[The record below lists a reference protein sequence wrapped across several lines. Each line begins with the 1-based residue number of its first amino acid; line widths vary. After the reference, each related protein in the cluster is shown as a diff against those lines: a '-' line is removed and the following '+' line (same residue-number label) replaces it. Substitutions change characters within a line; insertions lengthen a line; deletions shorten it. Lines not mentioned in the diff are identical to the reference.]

1 MTPSRQERF
10 LLYYWFFKEF
20 LTIYLYAQFWIE
32 IESSKQYDRECG
44 YTSYVIVV
52 RTSSKASKL
61 VPGPFNTL
69 QLQPNISSLEY
80 PEEAKI

>member
-1 MTPSRQERF
+1 MPAQN
-10 LLYYWFFKEF
+10 K
-20 LTIYLYAQFWIE
+20 YADLSVRPIQFRIE

-44 YTSYVIVV
+44 HTSYIIVF